1 MGNLEALKAFK
12 PENIKDWKEIHS
24 IFSSRYK
31 LLSQPVLMFFCAF
44 LVNNYFMEIS
54 LANFSK

>member
-12 PENIKDWKEIHS
+12 QENIKNWKEIHS